1 MAKNQIVLL
10 VIVIVATVYLLSLL
24 IKYEIKKKPKNT
36 TKKVNKTEQLQEKY
50 QSQSEKLGTGDTQPK
65 ELVVKKDEQEK
76 QNKQKTLKSPDIS
89 VALLD
94 ELHEFQNY
102 LKQRVT
108 PENKTADDEL
118 HPYDTPRFSALDNSF
133 SRRKSNFSYS
143 NYDDFDD
150 DFDDFPI
157 REKHK
162 ESRQNNLENLPNE
175 IKILMMTDFFDTKF

>member
-10 VIVIVATVYLLSLL
+10 VVVIIVYVYLLSLL
-24 IKYEIKKKPKNT
+24 VKYEIKKKPKNST
-36 TKKVNKTEQLQEKY
+36 SKKLNQPQEKP
-50 QSQSEKLGTGDTQPK
+50 QSQSEKSVEDTTQPK
-65 ELVVKKDEQEK
+65 ELVVEK
-76 QNKQKTLKSPDIS
+76 QDKQDKQKSSKSPDIS

-108 PENKTADDEL
+108 PDTKSTDDVL
-118 HPYDTPRFSALDNSF
+118 HPYDTPRFSALDDSF
-133 SRRKSNFSYS
+133 SRRKNDFAYS

-157 REKHK
+157 K
-162 ESRQNNLENLPNE
+162 ENSKTSRQNTLENLPNE